1 MVTDSQSGQ
10 GENNKTNENGSL
22 PISRRGAMSRLVSL
36 FLFIGFWTG
45 IAYIASFYF
54 LPFIQIKPGFIASAL
69 ALVGILV
76 AASVIFMVRVTPTG
90 GSEARTLDF
99 QTLIIVVFGTASLL
113 AAGGITALS
122 LKPPLLAGAILGIL
136 IIYVITLFRI
146 IRFTFR
152 SDREI
157 EKIRSQYQDLIK
169 IERAK
174 TEFMTVTSHQL
185 NTPLAEV
192 RWGLESLLSAE
203 GIEKENRDM
212 ISMILKGVN
221 RIVETVADI
230 NKALSQK
237 DKTATD
243 YASELKTVQLAE
255 LILEI
260 VNVLGGVAREKNV
273 TLSFEGPEQEI
284 FLGGNKDKLTSAIKN
299 VIDNAIRYTP
309 GGRVIISLRKEGASA
324 IIRVQDTGIGILPED
339 TPLMFKKFFRGKNA
353 LLLQPDGSGLGLFT
367 AREIIENAG
376 GKIDFISTPERGT
389 ILDRKAHV

>member
-1 MVTDSQSGQ
+1 M
-10 GENNKTNENGSL
+10 
-22 PISRRGAMSRLVSL
+22 
-36 FLFIGFWTG
+36 
-45 IAYIASFYF
+45 
-54 LPFIQIKPGFIASAL
+54 
-69 ALVGILV
+69 
-76 AASVIFMVRVTPTG
+76 
-90 GSEARTLDF
+90 DF

-389 ILDRKAHV
+389 IFFITLPLKKTA

>member
-1 MVTDSQSGQ
+1 MRLAEWKKTAMGFAKNAAKKFPKNGFWQIPPRDATLNTPNKKTMVTDSQSGQ

-260 VNVLGGVAREKNV
+260 VNVLGGVAREK
-273 TLSFEGPEQEI
+273 
-284 FLGGNKDKLTSAIKN
+284 
-299 VIDNAIRYTP
+299 
-309 GGRVIISLRKEGASA
+309 
-324 IIRVQDTGIGILPED
+324 
-339 TPLMFKKFFRGKNA
+339 
-353 LLLQPDGSGLGLFT
+353 
-367 AREIIENAG
+367 
-376 GKIDFISTPERGT
+376 
-389 ILDRKAHV
+389 